1 MDVFFRALGNIVLL
15 SAVMVLTSLLIE
27 YFYGSRWKWAVV
39 ITLGLLMTLFVLR
52 AEIVL
57 QVLGALTDAYSYR
70 QISLVLLG
78 GVLSGMSITSA
89 CIFFRLL
96 QDLFRKMIS

>member
-1 MDVFFRALGNIVLL
+1 MDVFFRVLASIVLL
-15 SAVMVLTSLLIE
+15 SVVMVVTSLLIE
-27 YFYGSRWKWAVV
+27 YLYGSRLKWAVV

-52 AEIVL
+52 VEIVL

-70 QISLVLLG
+70 QIALVLLG

-89 CIFFRLL
+89 CIFFRLV
-96 QDLFRKMIS
+96 QDLFRKVIS